1 MIDSKEVNKTKKIIS
16 VVGARPQFIKLAP
29 LHKEFLKHFEI
40 EHLIC
45 HTGQHYNNEM
55 SDVFFRELGLPK
67 SDFNLEI
74 GSGNHGEQTGKML
87 SKIEHVLLNEKPDMV
102 IIFGDTNSTLAGSL
116 VAAKLGIRTIHIE
129 AGLRSYN
136 RKMPEE
142 INRIIS
148 DHIGNYLFAPTQTA
162 VDNLLSE
169 GLSDNVYLSGDIM
182 ADVLFDNLKR
192 TENVVNKYIEDYYIL
207 TLHRPCNVDDAENL
221 IKILKLVDSSG
232 VKTIFPVH
240 PRTKVV
246 LSNTNI
252 NFKNIIL
259 TAPQGYLEFLALQ
272 NHCKKIITDSGG
284 IQKEAY
290 LLKKPCITLR
300 GETEWVETI
309 STGWNLLISKY
320 DDMLPKQIND
330 FEPEGEHPDIFGKDV
345 AKRMVDLAIRFMEL

>member
-1 MIDSKEVNKTKKIIS
+1 
-16 VVGARPQFIKLAP
+16 VGARPQFIKLAP
-29 LHKEFLKHFEI
+29 LYKEFLKHNEI

-55 SDVFFRELGLPK
+55 SDVFFRDLGLPK
-67 SDFNLEI
+67 SDFSLEI

-87 SKIEHVLLNEKPDMV
+87 FKIEQVLLNEKPDMV
-102 IIFGDTNSTLAGSL
+102 IVFGDTNSTLAGSL
-116 VAAKLGIRTIHIE
+116 VAAKLGINSIHIE

-148 DHIGNYLFAPTQTA
+148 DHICNYLFAPTQTA

-169 GLSDNVYLSGDIM
+169 GLSDIVYLSGDIM
-182 ADVLFDNLKR
+182 ADVLFENLKR
-192 TENVVNKYIEDYYIL
+192 TENVIRKYIEDYYIL
-207 TLHRPCNVDDAENL
+207 TLHRPYNVDDAEKL
-221 IKILKLVDSSG
+221 IKILKLVDLSG

-240 PRTKVV
+240 PRTKEV
-246 LSNTNI
+246 LSNTNF
-252 NFKNIIL
+252 NFNNIIL
-259 TAPQGYLEFLALQ
+259 TEPQGYLEFLTLQ

-330 FEPEGEHPDIFGKDV
+330 FKPEGEHPDIFGKDV